1 MKKDIE
7 KISNDIFIIKNF
19 ISKETCKFISQSFK
33 KNLIETDRDF
43 IMGGPSS
50 NGFSALNWVGEYN
63 QNLNFNISVDILNG
77 VTSLM
82 SNVLSY
88 KFNKKIKCKQ
98 CFYGVMM
105 PGSNNDLHMD
115 NYLIKKDG
123 SIVPREN
130 NSNDISGLLYFNDDY
145 TGGMLEFPN
154 QGLSIKPE
162 IGSFIFFIGDQNK
175 PHLVTEIESGSRD
188 VYITFYE
195 PVD

>member
-1 MKKDIE
+1 MENIN
-7 KISNDIFIIKNF
+7 IMDIFD
-19 ISKETCKFISQSFK
+19 
-33 KNLIETDRDF
+33 LIELKNCIDKVYLDK
-43 IMGGPSS
+43 
-50 NGFSALNWVGEYN
+50 LN
-63 QNLNFNISVDILNG
+63 
-77 VTSLM
+77 M
-82 SNVLSY
+82 S
-88 KFNKKIKCKQ
+88 
-98 CFYGVMM
+98 
-105 PGSNNDLHMD
+105 
-115 NYLIKKDG
+115 
-123 SIVPREN
+123 N

>member
-1 MKKDIE
+1 
-7 KISNDIFIIKNF
+7 
-19 ISKETCKFISQSFK
+19 
-33 KNLIETDRDF
+33 
-43 IMGGPSS
+43 
-50 NGFSALNWVGEYN
+50 
-63 QNLNFNISVDILNG
+63 
-77 VTSLM
+77 
-82 SNVLSY
+82 
-88 KFNKKIKCKQ
+88 
-98 CFYGVMM
+98 MM